1 MNNSIK
7 VGANLGDTE
16 DSLILPEVV
25 NVFAGTGKN
34 KPPTFY
40 DELSW
45 LGNQI
50 KNHKAL
56 GASTANGL
64 TGPSRKSFAKSFFRL
79 KETQAKHYAKN
90 LDFLKQDHQNKD
102 FRDVFLNGA
111 RLGRYIPF
119 ESMRPTSM
127 QQKAQG
133 YRLMELDEELQEDGK
148 RLTIGFDPNNF
159 PTDLTVDTSDKH
171 TFNYNK
177 ITPANTKF
185 FPDGMTAAKSIQPL
199 KYLYVNPKRYSI
211 SALADMYN
219 ELSDSDSDKF
229 DREQDPSY
237 WNFKGFATQ
246 LARVSTQDKNPEFKP
261 VNSKLYNVQSDL
273 KSKGLNLD
281 LSYYN
286 LWSSFGDEGED
297 QTAFQESVDNY
308 TKNIEYWN
316 SKGFN
321 AQTTE
326 QLRSQLAQKV
336 SQLRW
341 EKMPEEDKLQVK
353 QTLGSL
359 SSFYPEIQTDADGLG
374 AVNQNGYLD
383 PRLNLISSDFLSKQG
398 ALFAEEEPEDWNTDL
413 NKKSG
418 LVGRDYFL
426 EESEKLQTS
435 IMRTMQRMMKYRSSG
450 KEGEGQL
457 VYPEDSE
464 ERLAVQKRQLDLI
477 ETSTAVV
484 EGLGIEGASQD
495 EMNQLVD
502 IIAQYLELANQ
513 ASIRGVEFESF
524 KDNKPSTY
532 TKNNLTYLYDFKRR
546 LGGTEVSGDYW
557 KEVGGQE
564 LDPVYKLVSDFIAD
578 AENYVVL
585 AGRDGKKVIPLVS
598 WLGLSTEGDLN
609 LSNRVSSIRLSGTG
623 ISNKRKLQQL
633 EDGWFFKTP
642 LETKTISGS
651 SKKESNQKT
660 TKTVD
665 LGKAAT
671 VLKLDQESNNETKDV
686 RNF

>member
-16 DSLILPEVV
+16 DSFILPEVV

-45 LGNQI
+45 LENQI

-64 TGPSRKSFAKSFFRL
+64 AGPARKSFAKSFFRL

-90 LDFLKQDHQNKD
+90 LDFLKQDPQNKD
-102 FRDVFLNGA
+102 FRDIFLNGA

-185 FPDGMTAAKSIQPL
+185 FPDGMTAAKAIQPL

-237 WNFKGFATQ
+237 WSFKGFATQ
-246 LARVSTQDKNPEFKP
+246 LARVSTEDENPEFKP
-261 VNSKLYNVQSDL
+261 VNSKLYNFQSGL
-273 KSKGLNLD
+273 KSKGLKLD

-297 QTAFQESVDNY
+297 QTAFQESVNNY
-308 TKNIEYWN
+308 NKNMQYWN

-374 AVNQNGYLD
+374 AVNQNGYFD
-383 PRLNLISSDFLSKQG
+383 PRLNLISSDFLSKQS

-413 NKKSG
+413 SKKSG

-435 IMRTMQRMMKYRSSG
+435 IMRTMQRMMKYRSSA

-457 VYPEDSE
+457 VYPEDPE

-484 EGLGIEGASQD
+484 EGLGMEGASQD

-513 ASIRGVEFESF
+513 AAIRGVEFESF

-546 LGGTEVSGDYW
+546 LGGTEVSNDYW

-671 VLKLDQESNNETKDV
+671 VLKLDQESNN
-686 RNF
+686 